1 METLWHDVKYGVRML
16 AKNPAFTAV
25 AVITLALGIG
35 LNSAIFSLVNAVL
48 FKPLPVEQP
57 DELATVW
64 NTGTVG
70 MLTHQPMAFL
80 DYAELRD
87 ANRTFES
94 LAAYALAPLALDRG
108 DESEMVIG
116 QIVTENYFHTLG
128 VRAAIGRT
136 FLPEES
142 RRRAANPYVVLNH
155 SAWQRRFGGD
165 PGIVGKTMRVNGHAF
180 TVVGVA
186 QQGFDGVIRGFPPE
200 LWVPMMMS
208 PVLRSTGGVNM
219 QDGAPPPNN
228 TDDRLDRRGSRWLW
242 VMGRLK
248 PGVTVAQAD
257 ADMRALGQ
265 RLREQY
271 PDTNKERVVGVLP
284 ASEVKLLPGVDNAL
298 YATSFVLMGF
308 VALVLLI
315 ASANVANMLLARATA
330 RRREVAVRLSL
341 GASRGRLVR
350 QLFTESVLLAAAGGA
365 VGLLLAWWSNQL
377 LNALP
382 THLPLPV
389 KVGLGLALDVRVF
402 AFTFIAAVITA
413 TLFGLAPAL
422 QSTKAD
428 LATALKEE
436 GRGTTGGRK
445 RFSSALVVAQVAVS
459 LVLLIAAGLS
469 VRSAANAQ
477 HINPGFDAD
486 GVVIASFATDLRGYS
501 AQQSEAFYT
510 QIVQRMRAMPGVEAV
525 GIASHIP
532 LTFEINVDGIA
543 AEGKEPADSKDWPEV
558 DGGFAS
564 AGYFETLRIPL
575 LRGRAFSEQD
585 SSEDRKVAVV
595 NETLATRFWPS
606 EDPVG
611 RRVRYEA
618 DTTYYEVIGV
628 VGNGKYR
635 TLGEDPRP
643 FLWRPVSKG
652 ERSYSG
658 STVLV
663 RASGNTAPALAA
675 LRQEARQL
683 DEKVPVVGLQTLEDA
698 ISVSLLFPRIGATL
712 FGLFGA
718 LGLLLAGV
726 GLYGVIAYTASQRTH
741 EIGIR
746 MALGAAR
753 WDVLKM
759 VLGQGLTLT
768 SIGLVLGLAGAFA
781 VTGMISVL
789 LYGISPTDPLTFAA
803 ISALLLAVAMLAC
816 YIPARRA
823 ARVDPMVAL
832 RHE

>member
-1 METLWHDVKYGVRML
+1 METLWHDVKYGARML

-87 ANRTFES
+87 TNRTFES
-94 LAAYALAPLALDRG
+94 LAAYALAPLALERG

-136 FLPEES
+136 FRPEES
-142 RRRAANPYVVLNH
+142 RQRGANPYVVLNY

-165 PGIVGKTMRVNGHAF
+165 PGIVGKTMRVNGQAF

-186 QQGFDGVIRGFPPE
+186 QQGFDGVIRGLPPE

-208 PVLRSTGGVNM
+208 PVLRSTVGVNI
-219 QDGAPPPNN
+219 QEGAPPQNN
-228 TDDRLDRRGSRWLW
+228 ADDRLDRRGSRWLW

-248 PGVTVAQAD
+248 PGVTVAQAE
-257 ADMRALGQ
+257 ADLRALNQ

-284 ASEVKLLPGVDNAL
+284 ASEVKLLPGVDKAL
-298 YATSFVLMGF
+298 YATSFVVMGF

-350 QLFTESVLLAAAGGA
+350 QLFTESLLLGAAGGA
-365 VGLLLAWWSNQL
+365 AGLLLAWWSNQL

-382 THLPLPV
+382 MHLPLPV

-402 AFTFIAAVITA
+402 AFTFIAAVVTA

-428 LATALKEE
+428 LVTALKEE

-445 RFSSALVVAQVAVS
+445 RLSSALVVAQVAVS

-477 HINPGFDAD
+477 HMNPGFDAD
-486 GVVIASFATDLRGYS
+486 GVVMASFATELRGYS
-501 AQQSEAFYT
+501 AEQSEAFYT
-510 QIVQRMRAMPGVEAV
+510 QMVQRLRAMPGVESV

-532 LTFEINVDGIA
+532 LTFAINVDGIA
-543 AEGKEPADSKDWPEV
+543 AEGQEPADGMAWPEV

-575 LRGRAFSEQD
+575 
-585 SSEDRKVAVV
+585 
-595 NETLATRFWPS
+595 W
-606 EDPVG
+606 
-611 RRVRYEA
+611 
-618 DTTYYEVIGV
+618 
-628 VGNGKYR
+628 
-635 TLGEDPRP
+635 
-643 FLWRPVSKG
+643 
-652 ERSYSG
+652 
-658 STVLV
+658 
-663 RASGNTAPALAA
+663 
-675 LRQEARQL
+675 
-683 DEKVPVVGLQTLEDA
+683 
-698 ISVSLLFPRIGATL
+698 
-712 FGLFGA
+712 
-718 LGLLLAGV
+718 
-726 GLYGVIAYTASQRTH
+726 
-741 EIGIR
+741 
-746 MALGAAR
+746 
-753 WDVLKM
+753 
-759 VLGQGLTLT
+759 
-768 SIGLVLGLAGAFA
+768 
-781 VTGMISVL
+781 
-789 LYGISPTDPLTFAA
+789 
-803 ISALLLAVAMLAC
+803 
-816 YIPARRA
+816 
-823 ARVDPMVAL
+823 
-832 RHE
+832 